1 MSTSK
6 SSNPEEQLAHGEFIE
21 QICFVNTPDDN
32 DNDGTPENNDND
44 GEPTVDELWP
54 ALKYNSYDE
63 LRKQIKDKT
72 LQNNIEI
79 EFRKLC
85 STVNNNI
92 NFKLGEHG
100 VAYLLG
106 REKSQSTLVF
116 VPKNSEGVVVVDEK
130 SVFDWI
136 IHSKKFINII
146 NLGCNDPQLQPVVT
160 AYKFAEKLIEFA
172 RKELWEELYEV
183 LLQDVRS
190 TSDEQRATDDFL
202 EYWMNDDKEELE
214 KKKTSTPSAPGDIDV
229 SGGGTDT
236 EKAESAS
243 NGVISMLKSTVSTV
257 KRKFS
262 GALSNI
268 SPHCH
273 DDVKILP
280 SNDPSKSTDTEESE
294 LSAYPDSGSLVAPP
308 KVKDVLT
315 GGKRKGGSKP
325 ARRKKK
331 RQKSKSKND
340 KVDGG
345 ARVVRTP
352 LGKGEVRRACL
363 KHAVFNLFAPEEMKR
378 VHDLS
383 LPFPSSPDGGDVTI
397 EQGNT
402 WLMKHGMKLN
412 PVTDRYR
419 KEGGIL
425 FHLLKDSDCRLVI
438 KVKLTMHDGSGVANH
453 FFAYD
458 GTTLH
463 DEPDSIKPSRA
474 DRKEENCL
482 SIFQQLF
489 PKERF
494 SNFRVT
500 NVFELV

>member
-6 SSNPEEQLAHGEFIE
+6 SSNPEEQLAHDEFFE
-21 QICFVNTPDDN
+21 QICFVKTPDDN
-32 DNDGTPENNDND
+32 DNDGTPENNDDD

-54 ALKYNSYDE
+54 ALKYNYYDE

-146 NLGCNDPQLQPVVT
+146 NLGCNDLQLQPVVT
-160 AYKFAEKLIEFA
+160 AYKFAEKRIELA
-172 RKELWEELYEV
+172 RKELWEEDTEEV
-183 LLQDVRS
+183 LLQ
-190 TSDEQRATDDFL
+190 EK
-202 EYWMNDDKEELE
+202 DKEEVLSQE
-214 KKKTSTPSAPGDIDV
+214 KDTS
-229 SGGGTDT
+229 
-236 EKAESAS
+236 S
-243 NGVISMLKSTVSTV
+243 NGIISRLKSTVSTV
-257 KRKFS
+257 TRKFS

-273 DDVKILP
+273 DDVTKILP
-280 SNDPSKSTDTEESE
+280 SNDTSKSTDTEESE
-294 LSAYPDSGSLVAPP
+294 LSVYPDSGTLVAPP
-308 KVKDVLT
+308 KVKDVRT
-315 GGKRKGGSKP
+315 GGKRKEGSKP
-325 ARRKKK
+325 TRRKKK

-340 KVDGG
+340 NCRGG
-345 ARVVRTP
+345 ARIVKTP
-352 LGKGEVRRACL
+352 LGNGEVRRECFKRAL
-363 KHAVFNLFAPEEMKR
+363 FNLFALEEIKR

-397 EQGNT
+397 VQGNT
-402 WLMKHGMKLN
+402 WLMEHGMKLN
-412 PVTDRYR
+412 PVTDRYI
-419 KEGGIL
+419 KKGGLL
-425 FHLLKDSDCRLVI
+425 FHLLQELDCRFVI
-438 KVKLTMHDGSGVANH
+438 KVKLTMRDGSGVANH

-463 DEPDSIKPSRA
+463 DEPHSIKPSRG
-474 DRKEENCL
+474 DRSKKENCL
-482 SIFQQLF
+482 SIFQKLF

-494 SNFRVT
+494 SDFRVT
-500 NVFELV
+500 NVFELCVQ

>member
-1 MSTSK
+1 M
-6 SSNPEEQLAHGEFIE
+6 
-21 QICFVNTPDDN
+21 
-32 DNDGTPENNDND
+32 
-44 GEPTVDELWP
+44 
-54 ALKYNSYDE
+54 
-63 LRKQIKDKT
+63 
-72 LQNNIEI
+72 
-79 EFRKLC
+79 
-85 STVNNNI
+85 
-92 NFKLGEHG
+92 
-100 VAYLLG
+100 
-106 REKSQSTLVF
+106 
-116 VPKNSEGVVVVDEK
+116 
-130 SVFDWI
+130 
-136 IHSKKFINII
+136 
-146 NLGCNDPQLQPVVT
+146 
-160 AYKFAEKLIEFA
+160 
-172 RKELWEELYEV
+172 
-183 LLQDVRS
+183 
-190 TSDEQRATDDFL
+190 
-202 EYWMNDDKEELE
+202 
-214 KKKTSTPSAPGDIDV
+214 
-229 SGGGTDT
+229 
-236 EKAESAS
+236 
-243 NGVISMLKSTVSTV
+243 
-257 KRKFS
+257 
-262 GALSNI
+262 
-268 SPHCH
+268 
-273 DDVKILP
+273 
-280 SNDPSKSTDTEESE
+280 
-294 LSAYPDSGSLVAPP
+294 YPDSGALVAPP

-438 KVKLTMHDGSGVANH
+438 KVKLTMRDGSGVANH

>member
-6 SSNPEEQLAHGEFIE
+6 SSNPEEQLAHGKFIE

-190 TSDEQRATDDFL
+190 TLDEQKAPDAFL
-202 EYWMNDDKEELE
+202 EYWLNDDKEELE

-257 KRKFS
+257 TRKVS

-273 DDVKILP
+273 DVTKILP
-280 SNDPSKSTDTEESE
+280 SNDTSKSTDTEGVE
-294 LSAYPDSGSLVAPP
+294 LSSYPDSSGAIDSPPEVEMLV
-308 KVKDVLT
+308 
-315 GGKRKGGSKP
+315 GGKRKRGSK
-325 ARRKKK
+325 K
-331 RQKSKSKND
+331 
-340 KVDGG
+340 
-345 ARVVRTP
+345 
-352 LGKGEVRRACL
+352 E
-363 KHAVFNLFAPEEMKR
+363 
-378 VHDLS
+378 
-383 LPFPSSPDGGDVTI
+383 TI
-397 EQGNT
+397 
-402 WLMKHGMKLN
+402 
-412 PVTDRYR
+412 V
-419 KEGGIL
+419 
-425 FHLLKDSDCRLVI
+425 
-438 KVKLTMHDGSGVANH
+438 
-453 FFAYD
+453 
-458 GTTLH
+458 
-463 DEPDSIKPSRA
+463 
-474 DRKEENCL
+474 
-482 SIFQQLF
+482 
-489 PKERF
+489 
-494 SNFRVT
+494 
-500 NVFELV
+500 